1 MISAP
6 APDDQPG
13 GSVIMPGDSAIS
25 IQGLSILYHK
35 PFAKPVQAVVDL
47 SLAVEP
53 GEIVGFI
60 GPNGAGKTSTIKA
73 LMGFIQ
79 PSGGEIRVFGHPA
92 GSVAAKR
99 LTGFLPEVALYYPFL
114 TAREMLRMFGQVQG
128 LSGHALE
135 DEVGEL
141 LHAVRIGERAD
152 ARLSTFSKGM
162 LQRVGIAQSLLG
174 RPPLMVLDEVTSGLD
189 PVGRRDLR
197 RILFD
202 RRNEGATIFFSS
214 HELAE
219 VAMLCDRIIL
229 VDHGSVVAQHR
240 LGPLL
245 EQLNNYWIKVRHRGD
260 VSHLPFICRKLED
273 GALRIDFP
281 DRESQLAAV
290 AALRE
295 GQAEI
300 LDIGSGAA
308 TLEDYFLS
316 VVSREAA

>member
-1 MISAP
+1 M
-6 APDDQPG
+6 DDG
-13 GSVIMPGDSAIS
+13 TAIS
-25 IQGLSILYHK
+25 IENLHIAYRRR
-35 PFAKPVQAVVDL
+35 FARPVAAVRDI
-47 SLAVEP
+47 SLKVQP

-73 LMGFIQ
+73 LMGFI
-79 PSGGEIRVFGHPA
+79 PSSRGEIRIFGRPA

-114 TAREMLRMFGQVQG
+114 TARETLRMFGAVQG
-128 LSGHALE
+128 LSGRPLRDETDRLLE
-135 DEVGEL
+135 LVGI
-141 LHAVRIGERAD
+141 ADNAD

-174 RPPLMVLDEVTSGLD
+174 RPPLMILDEVTSGLD

-202 RRNEGATIFFSS
+202 RRNDGAAIFFSS

-229 VDHGSVVAQHR
+229 VDRGRVVEEHR
-240 LGPLL
+240 LAPLL
-245 EQLNNYWIKVRHRGD
+245 EQLNSYWLKIRYEGD
-260 VSHLPFICRKLED
+260 ISRLPFVCSETGD
-273 GALRIDFP
+273 GVLRIEFP
-281 DRESQLAAV
+281 DKHSQLMAITS
-290 AALRE
+290 LRE
-295 GQAEI
+295 RNAEI
-300 LDIGSGAA
+300 LDIGGGAA

-316 VVSREAA
+316 VVAKEAA